1 MKNLLKIKRWEHG
14 IKQYELAILLG
25 CSSTYLSMVENGRV
39 EPTDKF
45 KNKVAEIF
53 NAPVDFCFIRR
64 RVLPTLPTNR
74 FRSDS
79 NY

>member
-53 NAPVDFCFIRR
+53 NAPVDYLFH
-64 RVLPTLPTNR
+64 PTPR
-74 FRSDS
+74 FANFANEPVSVGF
-79 NY
+79 